1 MTQDNASPCG
11 NDCIEKLLFPK
22 PRENRPGLSRI
33 DYRIGTY
40 WDFREALLRKLN
52 RDTVLEQWT
61 HREPDDPGIAL
72 LEGAAVLGDILTFY
86 QDLYANEAYLRT
98 ARWRESIADLV
109 RLTGYLLSPGVGGS
123 ATFAVEIKNKENT
136 PVIIPAGFPIKA
148 QVKGLK
154 QTADFE
160 TLEAFTAYP
169 FLSKFNLYRRLYTP
183 NFTRATTEFYIFSPD
198 SETTG
203 TTPIE
208 LKKGDRLLI
217 GTLDSAANPTRFLE
231 SETIIIDDV
240 RQLHGRQLF
249 KIKGALKTN
258 WNNFSLYG
266 FKLGRTFRH
275 FGHNAPP
282 EIAKING
289 NCASFLA
296 KTTYKRRLYTNTST
310 TGYTV
315 IEPALTTQEIPLDIE
330 IQDLAVGSRFL
341 IQGLF
346 YGQSINKEFT
356 LVRTVQDIKPLSMT
370 WGAVSGETS
379 LITINKHLSIIE
391 GGDNYNVIDIRHI
404 RFHEVL
410 GPLLELRAGMKETA
424 LKRGKNLYFQGTDK
438 EVQCLKNRRLL
449 FEKTGEEPFTAAVV
463 SVESLSPAVAGQ
475 KLLREIT
482 LDQNIDYKDF
492 PNQNPAV
499 QVYGNL
505 VDADQGKT
513 GKEVVLGSGD
523 NREKFQS
530 FKLPQS
536 PLTYHNQP
544 GETPPGVP
552 ESTIYVNDRLWKRV
566 TSFFDHGP
574 NEEIYIVRE
583 DDDGYSWV
591 QFGDGKT
598 GARLPSGIRN
608 VKAVYRTG
616 IGAYGELKE
625 NTNPQAGGRLDGLDK
640 IHMPLP
646 SSGGDQP
653 ESGDK
658 AREAAPGK
666 TQTLGRLVSL
676 SDFESEALA
685 VPGVTKAAA
694 RWEVDEETSA
704 VVITLLM
711 ETSRDAEFSTVETL
725 LNQYNRERGP
735 QRFPVKVAQGKRLYI
750 YIAAEFALD
759 PSFREEKVK
768 TAIKEALGVMEVE
781 SSSDDAG
788 DAGGLFSLQNRE
800 FGQRAYASQIEGT
813 IQEVEGVVWAKVTAL
828 YPLGEADDPF
838 TLDTTPPAQT
848 LNKTA
853 ACDSQHI
860 LCLYEKH
867 LYLSVSGEETPGI
880 NGN

>member
-1 MTQDNASPCG
+1 MTQENASLCG

-98 ARWRESIADLV
+98 AQWRESIADLL

-123 ATFAVEIKNKENT
+123 ATFAVEIKNKGNT

-160 TLEAFTAYP
+160 TLETFTAYP
-169 FLSKFNLYRRLYTP
+169 FLSKFNLYRRLFTP
-183 NFTRATTEFYIFSPD
+183 NFTRTTTEFYIFSPE
-198 SETTG
+198 SE

-231 SETIIIDDV
+231 SETVIIDDV
-240 RQLHGRQLF
+240 RQLHDRQLF

-258 WNNFSLYG
+258 WNDSTLYG

-330 IQDLAVGSRFL
+330 VQDLAVGSRFL

-346 YGQSINKEFT
+346 YGQLINKEFT

-370 WGAVSGETS
+370 WGGVSGETS

-391 GGDNYNVIDIRHI
+391 GGKNYNVIDIRHI

-410 GPLLELRAGMKETA
+410 DPLLELRAGMKETT
-424 LKRGKNLYFQGTDK
+424 LRRGKKLYFQGTDK

-449 FEKTGEEPFTAAVV
+449 FEKTGEKPFTAAVV
-463 SVESLSPAVAGQ
+463 SVESLSPAVSGQ
-475 KLLREIT
+475 KLLRGII
-482 LDQNIDYKDF
+482 LDQNIDYSNF
-492 PNQNPAV
+492 PNQNPV
-499 QVYGNL
+499 VRVYGNL
-505 VDADQGKT
+505 IDADQGKT
-513 GKEVVLGSGD
+513 GIEVVLGSGD

-552 ESTIYVNDRLWKRV
+552 GLTIYINDRLWERV
-566 TSFFDHGP
+566 ASFFDHGP

-583 DDDGYSWV
+583 DNDGYSWA

-625 NTNPQAGGRLDGLDK
+625 NTNPQAGGKMEGLEK

-685 VPGVTKAAA
+685 VPGVSKAAVQ
-694 RWEVDEETSA
+694 WKVDEETSA
-704 VVITLLM
+704 VVLTLLM
-711 ETSRDAEFSTVETL
+711 ETGREAEFSTVETL

-735 QRFPVKVAQGKRLYI
+735 RRFPVKVVQGKRLYI
-750 YIAAEFALD
+750 YIVAEFALD
-759 PSFREEKVK
+759 PSFREDKVK
-768 TAIKEALGVMEVE
+768 TAIKEALGIMKVE

-788 DAGGLFSLQNRE
+788 DTGGLFSLKNRE

-838 TLDTTPPAQT
+838 TLDTTPPAQR

-867 LYLSVSGEETPGI
+867 LYLSVSGEETSGI